1 MCGTLQTS
9 ITSQLLICSCPP
21 NQNTWLY
28 IERSSYCLCI
38 MWLVLSCVT
47 IREGTGR
54 RKWKNKSKYSHSYGE
69 VIFIRK
75 NRNFLAPKSQR
86 ILPKN
91 TCPPP
96 THTQSRMHAY
106 VPQSRKARRS
116 FHGRDTVIICPC
128 IQHIFI
134 LQLNEQQ
141 SFEQFRLA
149 NMDRI
154 WPNACFFKF
163 SNIF

>member
-54 RKWKNKSKYSHSYGE
+54 RKWKNKSRYSHSYGE

-91 TCPPP
+91 TCPFPH
-96 THTQSRMHAY
+96 THTIKNAC
-106 VPQSRKARRS
+106 
-116 FHGRDTVIICPC
+116 ICPT
-128 IQHIFI
+128 IKEGKEIIPWAGYSNYLPLHSAH
-134 LQLNEQQ
+134 LHSTAERAA
-141 SFEQFRLA
+141 EFRTVSTGKYGSHLT
-149 NMDRI
+149 
-154 WPNACFFKF
+154 
-163 SNIF
+163 